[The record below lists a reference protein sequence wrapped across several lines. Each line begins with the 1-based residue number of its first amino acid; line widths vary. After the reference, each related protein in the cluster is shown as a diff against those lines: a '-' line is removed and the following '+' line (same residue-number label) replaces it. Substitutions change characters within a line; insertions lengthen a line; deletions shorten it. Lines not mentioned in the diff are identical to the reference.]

1 MRITK
6 QQWLDSREKEVDTQ
20 IAYERKHPFYVMNE
34 YAQVFAGLRGGY
46 PHFSDNINEAK
57 SIYNNA
63 QLRNIQKGH
72 LYRIERVSAED
83 LL

>member
-1 MRITK
+1 
-6 QQWLDSREKEVDTQ
+6 
-20 IAYERKHPFYVMNE
+20 MNE
-34 YAQVFAGLRGGY
+34 YAQVFSGLRGGY

-63 QLRNIQKGH
+63 QFRNIQKGH

-83 LL
+83 LLF